1 MIGKSTAAFITIVIW
16 LGVSNAWS
24 MQNEV
29 RGVVTDAE
37 TSESLPGVNIR
48 VKGTTTGGSTNI
60 NGEFSVGVSSLSDT
74 LLFTFIGY
82 QELEIPLE
90 GRSELNVQMNPL
102 TLLGDELVR
111 SEEHTS
117 ELQS

>member
-74 LLFTFIGY
+74 LLFTFIG
-82 QELEIPLE
+82 
-90 GRSELNVQMNPL
+90 
-102 TLLGDELVR
+102 R

-117 ELQS
+117 ELQSRGHLVCRLLLEKKKQDT

>member
-90 GRSELNVQMNPL
+90 GRSEDRKSTRLNSSHVAISYAVFCL
-102 TLLGDELVR
+102 KKR
-111 SEEHTS
+111 K
-117 ELQS
+117 

>member
-1 MIGKSTAAFITIVIW
+1 MIGKSTAAFITIVLW

-60 NGEFSVGVSSLSDT
+60 NGEFSVGVSSLSDK
-74 LLFTFIGY
+74 LILTF
-82 QELEIPLE
+82 
-90 GRSELNVQMNPL
+90 RSAK
-102 TLLGDELVR
+102 
-111 SEEHTS
+111 HTS
-117 ELQS
+117 ELQSRVQNVRSIKI